1 MADFELFL
9 GCLGNG
15 ITICN
20 KAVLE
25 NGDYKPIAHI
35 RDNGNIKWYVDPL
48 SHVPAPELEKIKRT
62 AENQKKSWN
71 DWFHKMTPMGQ
82 YSFLLDHLPITDF
95 LSVIHLEGTLEEKI
109 KKAKDIYDRII

>member
-35 RDNGNIKWYVDPL
+35 RDNGNIKWYVL
-48 SHVPAPELEKIKRT
+48 SFPCSGSGTGKDKTYRRKPEKKLERLVP
-62 AENQKKSWN
+62 
-71 DWFHKMTPMGQ
+71 
-82 YSFLLDHLPITDF
+82 
-95 LSVIHLEGTLEEKI
+95 
-109 KKAKDIYDRII
+109 